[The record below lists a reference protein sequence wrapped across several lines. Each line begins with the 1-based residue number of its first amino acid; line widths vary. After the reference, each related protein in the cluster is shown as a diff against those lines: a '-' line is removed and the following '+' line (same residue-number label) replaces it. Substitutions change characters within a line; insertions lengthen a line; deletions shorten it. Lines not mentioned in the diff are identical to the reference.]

1 MTRFTFDHHLWE
13 SAMRALVSVFGAGL
27 FSVLIATS
35 AFAAEPA
42 EIVLWPAGHP
52 EPRVLPDVP
61 EKVELGKDGIARRY
75 NVSNPRLFVY
85 PAGDNRSGAAAIV
98 VPGGGFGVLADGHE
112 GAEACEWLQKLGVT
126 AFLLAHRCPTNKH
139 TEPNAGPVQDL
150 QRSIEIVRQ
159 RAADWQLDPK
169 KIGVLG
175 FSAGGQVTL
184 VAATNSRRIPG
195 DAPADV
201 SHRPDFLLL
210 AYPWKIY
217 DEPAKALRA
226 DAPLDGPLPPTFIT
240 QCADDKG
247 SLAQGSTLLF
257 LELVNRKV
265 PAELHLYER
274 GGHGYGM
281 RPRPMATGPTDWPLR
296 AADWLRQHELVK
308 AD

>member
-1 MTRFTFDHHLWE
+1 
-13 SAMRALVSVFGAGL
+13 MRALVLSFCAGL
-27 FSVLIATS
+27 LLTLYTVTGV
-35 AFAAEPA
+35 AAEPA
-42 EIVLWPAGHP
+42 EIVLWPEGHP
-52 EPRVLPDVP
+52 EPRVPADVP

-126 AFLLAHRCPTNKH
+126 AFLLVHRCPTNKH
-139 TEPNAGPVQDL
+139 TEANEGPVQDL
-150 QRSIEIVRQ
+150 QRAVEIVRK
-159 RAADWQLDPK
+159 RAAEWHADPK

-195 DAPADV
+195 EAPANV

-217 DEPAKALRA
+217 DEPKKEIRA
-226 DAPLDGPLPPTFIT
+226 DAPLDGPLPPTFIA

-257 LELVNRKV
+257 LELVNRKI
-265 PAELHLYER
+265 PAELHIYER
-274 GGHGYGM
+274 GGHGFGM
-281 RPRPMATGPTDWPLR
+281 RPRPGATGPTDWPLR

-308 AD
+308 